1 MHRNSRSQTSG
12 SPKVRIW
19 SRRSLDFT
27 APRIG
32 ESLLHS
38 PFEEFKDS
46 PAWEWIA
53 LATPHTLVSA
63 DGAGSEL
70 ERFRR
75 GAAPHST
82 SGSEV
87 AVLSCDYNGWN
98 DMPEDEREWVDQYRD
113 TGSELSRDPAFQ
125 STQMEN
131 TSWPLPDLSTC
142 TMANRAGPAFGT
154 SSRA

>member
-1 MHRNSRSQTSG
+1 
-12 SPKVRIW
+12 
-19 SRRSLDFT
+19 LDFT

-32 ESLLHS
+32 ESLLGHY

-53 LATPHTLVSA
+53 LVTSHTLVSA

-70 ERFRR
+70 ERFGR
-75 GAAPHST
+75 GAAHIRRAA
-82 SGSEV
+82 SEV
-87 AVLSCDYNGWN
+87 VVWSCDYNGWN

-113 TGSELSRDPAFQ
+113 TASELSRDPAFQ

-131 TSWPLPDLSTC
+131 TSWPLPDPST
-142 TMANRAGPAFGT
+142 
-154 SSRA
+154 